1 MKYYITADCHRDIIP
16 RLQKFKALYPELDPD
31 NVCIIFLG
39 DFGINLGNRSY
50 ANDQNLKEAVSKYG
64 YHLLICRGNHE
75 QRCSQVPNMERVYD
89 EELQG
94 YVWQEE
100 DFPLIKFFD
109 DVPGEYIINGYSVLV
124 IPGGFSI
131 DKDFRVATGRYW
143 NPEEMLTQE
152 EMNAFKPSKKHY
164 DFIFSHILPLR
175 FLPYDLFLPFI
186 DQSKVD
192 YSMENWY
199 DNLLNEITYDVLC
212 CGHYHHDRY
221 ERPHVE
227 QFFQHFDTLEA
238 IAARWKYWDETHTL
252 ENPYV
257 EKSHWFY
264 EGEKDGNS

>member
-1 MKYYITADCHRDIIP
+1 MKHYLTADAHRDIIP

-39 DFGINLGNRSY
+39 DFGINLGGRYY
-50 ANDQNLKEAVSKYG
+50 ANDQSLKEAVSRYG
-64 YHLLICRGNHE
+64 YHLLILRGNHE
-75 QRCSQVPNMERVYD
+75 QRSAQVPNMERIYD

-100 DFPLIKFFD
+100 EFPLIKFFD
-109 DVPGEYIINGYSVLV
+109 DVPGEYVINGYSVLT
-124 IPGGFSI
+124 IPGAFSV
-131 DKDFRVATGRYW
+131 DAPFRIATGRYW

-152 EMNAFKPSKKHY
+152 EMDAFKPSKKHY
-164 DFIFSHILPLR
+164 DFILSHILPLR
-175 FLPYDLFLPFI
+175 FLPYDLFLSFI

-192 YSMENWY
+192 HSMEIWY
-199 DNLLNEITYDVLC
+199 DNLLNEITYGVLC

-227 QFFQHFDTLEA
+227 QFFEHFDTLEA
-238 IAARWKYWDETHTL
+238 VAARWKNWDKTGKL

-257 EKSHWFY
+257 EKSPMFY
-264 EGEKDGNS
+264 AEES